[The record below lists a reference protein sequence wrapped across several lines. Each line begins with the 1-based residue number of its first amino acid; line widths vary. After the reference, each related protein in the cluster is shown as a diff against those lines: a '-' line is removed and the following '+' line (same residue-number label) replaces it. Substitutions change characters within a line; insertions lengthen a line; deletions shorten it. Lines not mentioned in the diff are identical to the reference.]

1 MMIPRTEDGV
11 SQASRLLLWTSVA
24 TVAGFLFWA
33 NWAEL
38 DKVTRATGQ
47 VIVSSRNQV
56 IQSPD
61 GGVLE
66 RMLVKEGDAV
76 KRGQVLFR
84 FDQTRAGA
92 GQQESLAKAVSL
104 RAAVARLQAEVF
116 GGEPRFAGLSGFSE
130 THANQLA
137 LFKRRQSAIQEEIAA
152 LEGSLALVKSELDMN
167 LPLLKSGDVSRAEV
181 LKLQRQVAD
190 IQGQITNR
198 RNKYF
203 QDAQTELAKAQE
215 DLESVEQVLNQRRE
229 QLAYTEVRAPMD
241 GVVRNVR
248 LTTQGGVAK
257 PGDEILQIVPLED
270 DLIVEAKVRPADVA
284 FIKPGLSATV
294 KLDAYDYSIYGSLQ
308 GTVSYISADTLTEAT
323 SAGEMPYYRVQ
334 IKTRDSNLSSRKDER
349 INIQP
354 GMTATVEIKTG
365 KQTVL
370 RYLTKPI
377 TKTLDESL
385 RER

>member
-1 MMIPRTEDGV
+1 MNPSHPAGV
-11 SQASRLLLWTSVA
+11 SGASRLLLWVSLA
-24 TVAGFLFWA
+24 TVAGFLAWS

-38 DKVTRATGQ
+38 DTITRASAQ

-56 IQSPD
+56 IQAPD

-66 RMLVKEGDAV
+66 DMRVKEGDTV

-92 GQQESLAKAVSL
+92 GHQESLAKAAGL
-104 RAAVARLQAEVF
+104 RAVVARLHAEVY
-116 GGEPRFAGLSGFSE
+116 GGQPRFPATAYPEFRE
-130 THANQLA
+130 NQLA
-137 LFKRRQSAIQEEIAA
+137 LFQRRQSAIQEEIAA
-152 LEGSLALVKSELDMN
+152 LESSLALVKSELEMN

-203 QDAQTELAKAQE
+203 QDAQAELAKAQE
-215 DLESVEQVLNQRRE
+215 DLESVEQILTQRRE
-229 QLAYTEVRAPMD
+229 QLSYTEVRAPMD

-248 LTTQGGVAK
+248 LTTRGGVAK

-284 FIKPGLSATV
+284 FIKPGLPATV

-308 GTVSYISADTLTEAT
+308 GEVSYISADTLTEST
-323 SAGEMPYYRVQ
+323 SNGEVPYYRVQ
-334 IKTRDSNLSSRKDER
+334 VKTRDRNLSSRKNEKID
-349 INIQP
+349 IQP

-365 KQTVL
+365 RQSVW

>member
-1 MMIPRTEDGV
+1 MIPRTDHGV
-11 SQASRLLLWTSVA
+11 SRASRLLLWTSLGA
-24 TVAGFLFWA
+24 IAGFLVWA

-38 DKVTRATGQ
+38 DKITRASGQ
-47 VIVSSRNQV
+47 VIVSSRNQI
-56 IQSPD
+56 IQAPD
-61 GGVLE
+61 SGVLE
-66 RMLVKEGDAV
+66 KMLVKEGDTV

-84 FDQTRAGA
+84 FDQTRASA
-92 GQQESLAKAVSL
+92 GYQESLAKAAAL
-104 RAAVARLQAEVF
+104 RATLARLQAEVY
-116 GGEPRFAGLSGFSE
+116 GGEPHFKGLAGYSE
-130 THANQLA
+130 LRDNQLA
-137 LFKRRQSAIQEEIAA
+137 LFKRRQSAIQEEVAA
-152 LEGSLALVKSELDMN
+152 LESSLALVKTELDMN

-203 QDAQTELAKAQE
+203 QDAQADLSKAQE
-215 DLESVEQVLNQRRE
+215 ELESVEQILAQRKE
-229 QLAYTEVRAPMD
+229 QLAYTEVHAPMD

-257 PGDEILQIVPLED
+257 AGDEILQIVPLEE
-270 DLIVEAKVRPADVA
+270 DLIIEAKVRPADIA
-284 FIKPGLSATV
+284 FIKTGLPATV

-308 GTVSYISADTLTEAT
+308 GTVSYISADTLSEETR
-323 SAGEMPYYRVQ
+323 AGDMTYYRVQ
-334 IKTRDSNLSSRKDER
+334 VKTRARNLSSRKNER
-349 INIQP
+349 IDIQP

-365 KQTVL
+365 RHTVL

-385 RER
+385 GER

>member
-1 MMIPRTEDGV
+1 MIHRIDHGV
-11 SQASRLLLWTSVA
+11 SRASRLLLWASVA
-24 TVAGFLFWA
+24 TITGFLVWA
-33 NWAEL
+33 NWADL
-38 DKVTRATGQ
+38 DTLTRATGQ

-56 IQSPD
+56 IQAPD

-66 RMLVKEGDAV
+66 SMLVKEGDTV

-92 GQQESLAKAVSL
+92 GHQESLAKAAAL
-104 RAAVARLQAEVF
+104 RAAVARLHAEVF
-116 GGEPRFAGLSGFSE
+116 GKEPRFTGLSGFAE
-130 THANQLA
+130 VQANQLA
-137 LFKRRQSAIQEEIAA
+137 LFQRRQSAIQEEVAA
-152 LEGSLALVKSELDMN
+152 LEQSLALVKSELDMN

-203 QDAQTELAKAQE
+203 QDAQAELAKAQE
-215 DLESVEQVLNQRRE
+215 ELEGVEQVIAQRRE

-257 PGDEILQIVPLED
+257 PGDEILQIVPLDD
-270 DLIVEAKVRPADVA
+270 DLIVEAKVRPADIA
-284 FIKPGLSATV
+284 FIKPGLPATV
-294 KLDAYDYSIYGSLQ
+294 KLDAYDYSIYGSLV
-308 GTVSYISADTLTEAT
+308 GTVSYISADTLSEDTR
-323 SAGEMPYYRVQ
+323 AGEMTYYRVQ
-334 IKTRDSNLSSRKDER
+334 IKTRDRNLSSRKNETIDV
-349 INIQP
+349 QP

-365 KQTVL
+365 RQTVL

-377 TKTLDESL
+377 TKTLNESL
-385 RER
+385 SER